1 MGRLMTHAQS
11 PALQIRSVSKT
22 FGTTRALNNVAF
34 DVPSGSVHALCGG
47 NGSGKSSLI
56 RILAGVE
63 TADAGTVTVGGV
75 EHQLT
80 DPSPQWAREAGLRF
94 VHQDLGLFLELS
106 VAENIAMT
114 ARYAT
119 NRVKTIS
126 WRQVH
131 RRTADVLERW
141 KISARPSDIMS
152 TLGPAARAMISIAR
166 ALSAEDA
173 TSDLTSSSEARDH
186 CRTLILDEP
195 TSALPEAEVDRL
207 LTWVRRTTEQG
218 NTVIIVTHRLDEILT
233 VADSIT
239 VLRDGDHVVTRS
251 REGLT
256 HRDLV
261 TFIAPTALEVQ
272 EKTAPLQNDD
282 SSSMRAPQT
291 AQPRLQVH
299 HLSGGSLRDV
309 SFTVYPGEIVG
320 IAGLLGSGRTRLLK
334 YLAGALRPDSGVI
347 ELDGNEIETWPGHPA
362 LRAGVV
368 LIPENRADDGLFP
381 GLNIAENLEAGSL
394 AVQSPLRIDIAGRL
408 RSRAKNKVR
417 QFGVKVGS
425 VSDDILTLSGGNQQ
439 KVLMARWLS
448 RSPRL
453 ILLDE
458 PTVGVDIGARN
469 ALHGIVRDAT
479 NAGSAAVC
487 VTSDLEELCELCD
500 RIQVLHHGVLSEPFT
515 GEAISASAIGHAVY
529 GALDVHS

>member
-1 MGRLMTHAQS
+1 MIRTQH
-11 PALQIRSVSKT
+11 PALEFRAVSKT
-22 FGTTRALNNVAF
+22 FGTTRALSNVSF
-34 DVPSGSVHALCGG
+34 DVPSGRVHALCGG

-63 TADAGTVTVGGV
+63 TADTGTVTVGGV

-80 DPSPQWAREAGLRF
+80 DPSPQWARESGLRF

-114 ARYAT
+114 ARYPT
-119 NRVKTIS
+119 NRAKTIS

-152 TLGPAARAMISIAR
+152 TLGPAVRAMITIAR

-173 TSDLTSSSEARDH
+173 TSGDNEMTGH
-186 CRTLILDEP
+186 GRTLILDEP

-261 TFIAPTALEVQ
+261 TYIAPTALEVQ
-272 EKTAPLQNDD
+272 EKTAPLGNDD
-282 SSSMRAPQT
+282 TSPVRAPKT
-291 AQPRLQVH
+291 AEPRLQVR

-347 ELDGNEIETWPGHPA
+347 ELDGNAIETWPGHPA

-469 ALHGIVRDAT
+469 ALHGIVREAT

-487 VTSDLEELCELCD
+487 VTSDLDELCELCD
-500 RIQVLHHGVLSEPFT
+500 RIQVLHQGVLSEPIS